1 MGMWSWEG
9 LDKNGRRSAGQIE
22 ANSEKEVRRLLR
34 GQGARVKK
42 ITPPSLLEFDLG
54 EWMVEKGF
62 AKSFGTKELSTF
74 TKQMA
79 IMINAG
85 VPIMMALEIL
95 YKSEKNPSLKKAV
108 KEIARDVSEGKTLA
122 EGMGKQNGFTRLY
135 CNLVK
140 AGEVGGILDTILDKL
155 SIHLEKQEKTKS
167 QIKSAMSYPL
177 IVSLIGAAVVWA
189 LITFVVPQFVGMLI
203 ETGQEL
209 PAITQF
215 VIDVSDFCGA
225 YSMYFVPGFVIAMMG
240 ISSWGKTPVGKIAID
255 NLMMRMPAFG
265 TIVIKGN
272 LSSFSRTLAT
282 LLGAG
287 VSLIDALE
295 ICVETIDNAVIARDI
310 EEVKK
315 KVIEGKT
322 FTEPL
327 LKIEYFPEMVGQMIK
342 VGEQTGSIDNM
353 LDKIANVFEDE
364 VDEAIN
370 AATKLMEPII
380 IVVLGGIIATILV
393 AIYLPM
399 FMAGGGA

>member
-9 LDKNGRRSAGQIE
+9 LDKNGRRTSGKIE
-22 ANSEKEVRRLLR
+22 ATSEKEARKLLR
-34 GQGARVKK
+34 AQGARIKK
-42 ITPPSLLEFDLG
+42 ITPPSILEFDLG
-54 EWMVEKGF
+54 EWMIEKGF
-62 AKSFGTKELSTF
+62 AKAFGTKELTTF
-74 TKQMA
+74 TKQMS

-95 YKSEKNPSLKKAV
+95 FKSEKNPSLKKAV
-108 KEIARDVSEGKTLA
+108 KSIARDVAEGKTLA
-122 EGMGKQNGFTRLY
+122 ESMSKQHGFSRLY

-177 IVSLIGAAVVWA
+177 IVSLIGAGVVWA
-189 LITFVVPQFVGMLI
+189 LITFVVPQFVGMLL
-203 ETGQEL
+203 ETGQQI

-215 VIDVSDFCGA
+215 VIDASDFFGK
-225 YSMYFVPGFVIAMMG
+225 YSMYGVPGLIFVGMIL
-240 ISSWGKTPVGKIAID
+240 SSWKKTPVGKRFFD
-255 NLMMRMPAFG
+255 RVSMNVPAFG

-272 LSSFSRTLAT
+272 LSTFSRTLAT
-282 LLGAG
+282 LLSSG

-295 ICVETIDNAVIARDI
+295 ICVETIDNSIIADDLD
-310 EEVKK
+310 EVKK

-322 FTEPL
+322 LTEPL
-327 LKIEYFPEMVGQMIK
+327 MKIEYFPEMVSQMIK
-342 VGEQTGSIDNM
+342 VGEQTGSIDGM
-353 LDKIANVFEDE
+353 LEKISEVFEEE
-364 VDEAIN
+364 VNEAIG
-370 AATKLMEPII
+370 AATKMMEPLI
-380 IVVLGGIIATILV
+380 IVVLGSIIATILV

>member
-1 MGMWSWEG
+1 MWTWEG
-9 LDKNGRRSAGQIE
+9 LDKNGRRSQGQIE
-22 ANSEKEVRRLLR
+22 ASSEKEARKLLR
-34 GQGARVKK
+34 AQGARVKK
-42 ITPPSLLEFDLG
+42 ITPPSILEFDLG
-54 EWMVEKGF
+54 DWMVEKGF
-62 AKSFGTKELSTF
+62 AKAFGTKELCTF
-74 TKQMA
+74 TKQMS

-95 YKSEKNPSLKKAV
+95 FKSEKNPSLKKAV
-108 KEIARDVSEGKTLA
+108 KAIARDVSEGKTLA
-122 EGMGKQNGFTRLY
+122 ESMMKQNGFSKLY

-140 AGEVGGILDTILDKL
+140 AGEIGGILDTILDKL
-155 SIHLEKQEKTKS
+155 SIHLEKQEKTKA

-177 IVSLIGAAVVWA
+177 IVSLIGAGVVWA
-189 LITFVVPQFVGMLI
+189 LITFVVPQFVGMLL
-203 ETGQEL
+203 ETGQKI

-215 VIDVSDFCGA
+215 VIDCSDFFGK
-225 YSMYFVPGFVIAMMG
+225 YSMYGVPAVILIFMG
-240 ISSWGKTPVGKIAID
+240 LGSWKKTPVGKRFFDKISM
-255 NLMMRMPAFG
+255 NVPAFG
-265 TIVIKGN
+265 AIVIKGN

-282 LLGAG
+282 LLSSG

-295 ICVETIDNAVIARDI
+295 ICVETIDNSIIADDI

-327 LKIEYFPEMVGQMIK
+327 MKIDYFPEMVSQMIK

-353 LDKIANVFEDE
+353 LEKISEVFEEE
-364 VDEAIN
+364 VNQAIS
-370 AATKLMEPII
+370 AATKMMEPLI
-380 IVVLGGIIATILV
+380 IVVLGSIIATILV